1 MCSLDFSEEAH
12 AIYEKLLEKGHS
24 ASLPYTIQRFLKG
37 ESTLEEIQE
46 MKAAGEFVRYVISR
60 DIIRENWERMKG
72 DDAVLVVNSFKKG
85 IENYI
90 GGNTF
95 LEMGFAHIANMKIF
109 LWRDIPNMS
118 YTEEILAMQP
128 IVLSENLDAIQ

>member
-1 MCSLDFSEEAH
+1 
-12 AIYEKLLEKGHS
+12 
-24 ASLPYTIQRFLKG
+24 
-37 ESTLEEIQE
+37 
-46 MKAAGEFVRYVISR
+46 
-60 DIIRENWERMKG
+60 MKG

-85 IENYI
+85 MKLYWWKHFFFFFGDGICSYCEYEN
-90 GGNTF
+90 F
-95 LEMGFAHIANMKIF
+95 F